1 VGESKNSV
9 KKLSFVAITW
19 PIFIETLL
27 RMFLGNVDTFM
38 LSHYSD
44 NAVGAVGIANQVNFM
59 LMLIYAVSSTGILI
73 TISQYLGANQRKK
86 AVEAANTALLL
97 NFIFGLIL
105 SGGIVIFAKP
115 LLRLINTPVEL
126 MDYASTY
133 LRIVGSVSFI
143 QALLT
148 TTAAIIRSF
157 GKTKVSMYV
166 TMGMNIVNVIGN
178 SLFLYGFFGLPVLG
192 VTGVAISTAV
202 SQTLAFFLVFFV
214 IMKKID
220 IKISFKSLFSF
231 RKDLAKQIIAIGL
244 PSAAESGAYQVSQ
257 LVITAMINTMGAI
270 AVSTKIY
277 TMNILWFVMLFGISL
292 GQGTQIIVGHHVGA
306 RENDR
311 AYKACL
317 RSLKVSLVIAA
328 IMSTVIAVFGKT
340 LVSILTSNEDIIQMA
355 GKLLWYS
362 ILLELGRVFNLVVV
376 NALKASG
383 DATFPAVA
391 GIISPWFTSV
401 LFCYLLGIKMNW
413 GLVGVWIGLMSDEWL
428 RGVIAL
434 YRWKTRIWESKRLVT
449 EQKALV

>member
-1 VGESKNSV
+1 MGESKNSV
-9 KKLSFVAITW
+9 KKLSLVAITW

-27 RMFLGNVDTFM
+27 RMFLGNVDTVM

-220 IKISFKSLFSF
+220 IKTSFKSLFSF

>member
-1 VGESKNSV
+1 MGESKNSV
-9 KKLSFVAITW
+9 KKLSLVAITW

-133 LRIVGSVSFI
+133 LRIVGSVSFT

-220 IKISFKSLFSF
+220 IKTSFKSLFSF

>member
-1 VGESKNSV
+1 MGESTNNV
-9 KKLSFVAITW
+9 KKLSLIAITW

-44 NAVGAVGIANQVNFM
+44 HAVGAVGIANQVNGM
-59 LMLIYAVSSTGILI
+59 IMLIYTVSSTGTLI
-73 TISQYLGANQRKK
+73 TISQYLGANKRKK
-86 AVEAANTALLL
+86 AIEAAATALLI
-97 NFIFGLIL
+97 NFVFGLVL
-105 SGGIVIFAKP
+105 SVGIVIFAEP
-115 LLRLINTPVEL
+115 LLRLINTPNEL
-126 MDYASTY
+126 MDYAATY

-148 TTAAIIRSF
+148 TTAAIVRSF

-166 TMGMNIVNVIGN
+166 TMGMNILNVIGN

-202 SQTLAFFLVFFV
+202 SQSLAFLVVFFV
-214 IMKKID
+214 IMKRID
-220 IKISFKSLFSF
+220 IKISFKSMFPF
-231 RKDLAKQIIAIGL
+231 RKHLAKQIIAIGV
-244 PSAAESGAYQVSQ
+244 PSAGESGAYQISQ
-257 LVITAMINTMGAI
+257 LVITAMINNMGAI

-277 TMNILWFVMLFGISL
+277 TMNILWFVMLFGIAL

-306 RENDR
+306 MENDK

-317 RSLKVSLVIAA
+317 KSLRVSLVIAA
-328 IMSTVIAVFGKT
+328 LMSAVVATFGKT
-340 LVSILTSNEDIIQMA
+340 LVSILTNNNDIIQLA

-362 ILLELGRVFNLVVV
+362 ILLEVGRVFNLVVV

-383 DATFPAVA
+383 DATFPAVI

-401 LFCYLLGIKMNW
+401 LICYVLGVQMNW
-413 GLVGVWIGLMSDEWL
+413 GLVGVWVGLMADEWL

-434 YRWKTRIWESKRLVT
+434 FRWKARVWEGKSLVT
-449 EQKALV
+449 DQKALA

>member
-1 VGESKNSV
+1 MGESKNSV

>member
-1 VGESKNSV
+1 TV
-9 KKLSFVAITW
+9 
-19 PIFIETLL
+19 L
-27 RMFLGNVDTFM
+27 RMFLGNVDTVM

-220 IKISFKSLFSF
+220 IKTSFKSLFSF

>member
-9 KKLSFVAITW
+9 KKLSLVAITW

-97 NFIFGLIL
+97 NFIFGFIL

-220 IKISFKSLFSF
+220 IKTSFKSLFSF

>member
-1 VGESKNSV
+1 MGESKNSV
-9 KKLSFVAITW
+9 KKLSLVAITW

>member
-1 VGESKNSV
+1 M
-9 KKLSFVAITW
+9 A
-19 PIFIETLL
+19 IFIETLL

-220 IKISFKSLFSF
+220 IKTSFKSLFSF

>member
-1 VGESKNSV
+1 MGESKNSV
-9 KKLSFVAITW
+9 KKLSLVAITW

-220 IKISFKSLFSF
+220 IKTSFKSLFSF

>member
-1 VGESKNSV
+1 MGESKNSV
-9 KKLSFVAITW
+9 KKLSLVAITW

-97 NFIFGLIL
+97 NFIFGFIL

-220 IKISFKSLFSF
+220 IKTSFKSLFSF

>member
-1 VGESKNSV
+1 LGESTNKV
-9 KKLSFVAITW
+9 KKLSLIAITW
-19 PIFIETLL
+19 PIFVETLL

-44 NAVGAVGIANQVNFM
+44 NAVGAVGTANQINGM
-59 LMLIYAVSSTGILI
+59 IMLIYTISSTGTLI
-73 TISQYLGANQRKK
+73 TISQYLGAKQRKK
-86 AVEAANTALLL
+86 AIETAGTALLI
-97 NFIFGLIL
+97 NFAFGLLL
-105 SGGIVIFAKP
+105 SIGIVAFARP
-115 LLRLINTPVEL
+115 LLRLIKTPAEL
-126 MDYASTY
+126 MDYAVTY

-166 TMGMNIVNVIGN
+166 TMGMNILNVIGN
-178 SLFLYGFFGLPVLG
+178 SLFLYGFFGFPVLG
-192 VTGVAISTAV
+192 VAGVAISTAV
-202 SQTLAFFLVFFV
+202 SQSIAFLVVFFV
-214 IMKKID
+214 IMKRID
-220 IKISFKSLFSF
+220 IRISLKSIFPF
-231 RKDLAKQIIAIGL
+231 RKELAKQIIAIGV
-244 PSAAESGAYQVSQ
+244 PSAGESGAYQISQ
-257 LVITAMINTMGAI
+257 LVITAMINNMGAI

-277 TMNILWFVMLFGISL
+277 TMNILWFVMLFGIAL

-306 RENDR
+306 RENEE

-317 RSLKVSLVIAA
+317 RSLRISLVIAL
-328 IMSTVIAVFGKT
+328 IMSTVIAAFGEN
-340 LVSILTSNEDIIQMA
+340 LVSILTDNDTIIHMA
-355 GKLLWYS
+355 GKLLWHS

-401 LFCYLLGIKMNW
+401 LLCYLLGIQMNW

-434 YRWKTRIWESKRLVT
+434 FRWKSRIWENKRLVADK
-449 EQKALV
+449 KALV

>member
-9 KKLSFVAITW
+9 KKLSLVAITW

-220 IKISFKSLFSF
+220 IKTSFKSLFSF

>member
-1 VGESKNSV
+1 
-9 KKLSFVAITW
+9 
-19 PIFIETLL
+19 
-27 RMFLGNVDTFM
+27 
-38 LSHYSD
+38 
-44 NAVGAVGIANQVNFM
+44 
-59 LMLIYAVSSTGILI
+59 
-73 TISQYLGANQRKK
+73 
-86 AVEAANTALLL
+86 
-97 NFIFGLIL
+97 
-105 SGGIVIFAKP
+105 
-115 LLRLINTPVEL
+115 
-126 MDYASTY
+126 
-133 LRIVGSVSFI
+133 
-143 QALLT
+143 
-148 TTAAIIRSF
+148 
-157 GKTKVSMYV
+157 
-166 TMGMNIVNVIGN
+166 
-178 SLFLYGFFGLPVLG
+178 
-192 VTGVAISTAV
+192 
-202 SQTLAFFLVFFV
+202 
-214 IMKKID
+214 
-220 IKISFKSLFSF
+220 
-231 RKDLAKQIIAIGL
+231 
-244 PSAAESGAYQVSQ
+244 
-257 LVITAMINTMGAI
+257 
-270 AVSTKIY
+270 
-277 TMNILWFVMLFGISL
+277 MNILWFVMLFGISL